1 MKMNLLDLSEKI
13 DSFTVRVFETIAD
26 VAEALNTPFFVVGAT
41 ARDIIL
47 QYGYGIQAKRAT
59 QDIDFGVQL
68 SDWNHYKKLR
78 EALITTGKFRPDQ
91 KQSQRLLY
99 EKMFLIDIVPFG
111 SISDHGGFIS
121 WPPDHE
127 TKMSTLGFEEAY
139 RHSITVRLS
148 LNPILD
154 VKFASL
160 AGLALMKII
169 SWHDGYPERN
179 RDAKDLALLLR
190 MYLEAGNT
198 ERLFN
203 EEKDLVEIE
212 DFDYEHAG
220 ARLLGR
226 DIGKILYPETVKI
239 ILEILDRETDEQN
252 RFKLVIDMLET
263 RGNFEGDFEQNL
275 RLLKELRKGIL
286 ERL

>member
-1 MKMNLLDLSEKI
+1 
-13 DSFTVRVFETIAD
+13 
-26 VAEALNTPFFVVGAT
+26 VGAT

-47 QYGYGIQAKRAT
+47 QYGYDIQPKRAT
-59 QDIDFGVQL
+59 QDIDFGVQI
-68 SDWNHYKKLR
+68 SDWNHYQKLR
-78 EALITTGKFRPDQ
+78 DALITTGKFRSDK

-99 EKMFLIDIVPFG
+99 EKRFLIDIVPFG

-121 WPPDHE
+121 WPPDYE

-139 RHSITVRLS
+139 RYSITVRLS
-148 LNPILD
+148 SNPILD
-154 VKFASL
+154 VQFASL

-169 SWHDGYPERN
+169 SWQDRYPERN

-190 MYLEAGNT
+190 TYLEAGNT

-212 DFDYEHAG
+212 DFDYENAG

-226 DIGKILYPETVKI
+226 DIAKIVHPETAKI
-239 ILEILDRETDEQN
+239 VLAILDRETDEQN
-252 RFKLVIDMLET
+252 RFKLVIDMLEN

-275 RLLKELRKGIL
+275 RLLKELLEGIL
-286 ERL
+286 EGL